1 MIKKYGWLITLLLV
15 AAFYIGRYFY
25 FQPKYTNGKPA
36 PAFTAQLRDGS
47 PFALSD
53 LAGKYVLLDF
63 WGSWCGP
70 CRAQNPSIVALY
82 NAYRDRQ
89 IHEGEGMV
97 VLNIGV
103 EKDSNRWEQ
112 AILRDQLNWP
122 YHIMDQSTNLKF
134 FNGAISSVYAIAE
147 VPTSYLIDPK
157 GQIIGVNMA
166 AEQMARLL
174 DQRLSK

>member
-53 LAGKYVLLDF
+53 LEGKYVLLDF

-70 CRAQNPSIVALY
+70 CRAQNPGIVALY
-82 NAYRDRQ
+82 NAYREQQFSD
-89 IHEGEGMV
+89 GEGFV

-103 EKDSNRWEQ
+103 EKDSSRWEQ

-122 YHIMDQSTNLKF
+122 YHIMDHSTSLKF
-134 FNGAISSVYAIAE
+134 FNGDISNLYGIAE
-147 VPTSYLIDPK
+147 VPTSYLIDPQ
-157 GQIIGVNMA
+157 GQIIGVNMT